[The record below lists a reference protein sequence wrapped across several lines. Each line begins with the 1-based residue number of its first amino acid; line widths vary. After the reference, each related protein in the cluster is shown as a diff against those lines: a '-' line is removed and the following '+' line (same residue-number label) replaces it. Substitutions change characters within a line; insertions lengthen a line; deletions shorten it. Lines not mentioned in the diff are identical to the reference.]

1 MDNATPLK
9 KAKKPVNKFFLITTT
24 ILLFIMVVIGAYY
37 LKIYKP
43 STTKPKAHTGQ
54 ISRTDT
60 CNKVN
65 IGVAENPSCKQ
76 LYSRGNQS
84 CPVPAGT
91 VNNVS
96 SYTNIYS
103 VTSHDKKQHQISWKT
118 ANSFCPNAC
127 GDYTSSYGGI
137 YVCSKSPI
145 YQTKTE
151 AVNPGQTLEVVVT
164 RLSPSGQACGTY
176 QQDFW
181 IESIDGNTQCNFN
194 LVGNT
199 VGAWGLC
206 QTGITCPISTLT
218 PTPTIGTP
226 TLTPTPTI
234 TSTSTPTPTATPV
247 ITNTPTPTP
256 TSTPIPTATATPTT
270 LPGQPTNTPAPTSTS
285 TPGPTLTLIPV
296 LCGTKDCDNATNPCR
311 SGYTCVQANDG
322 SNYCTSPDFAN
333 ACKSNPSYNSCCIA
347 PGAPT
352 ATPTEIILAKISTS
366 PTTVV
371 KLLQTGVVQSFM
383 YFIPAL
389 IMLVGLIL

>member
-9 KAKKPVNKFFLITTT
+9 KSKKPVNRFFLMANI
-24 ILLFIMVVIGAYY
+24 ILLFIVVVIGTYY
-37 LKIYKP
+37 LAIYKP
-43 STTKPKAHTGQ
+43 STTKPKAYTGQ
-54 ISRTDT
+54 ISGTDT

-65 IGVAENPSCKQ
+65 IKVVGNPKCNRLFSIGSPSC
-76 LYSRGNQS
+76 
-84 CPVPAGT
+84 PIPAGA

-96 SYTNIYS
+96 SYTTIYS

-127 GDYTSSYGGI
+127 GDYTSRYGGI

-164 RLSPSGQACGTY
+164 RSSPSGQACGTY
-176 QQDFW
+176 QQDFL
-181 IESIDGNTQCNFN
+181 IDSIDGNTKCNFTQP
-194 LVGNT
+194 GDT
-199 VGAWGLC
+199 VGAWGNC
-206 QTGITCPISTLT
+206 QTGVECPNLTLT
-218 PTPTIGTP
+218 PTPTTSAP
-226 TLTPTPTI
+226 TLTPTPT
-234 TSTSTPTPTATPV
+234 TP
-247 ITNTPTPTP
+247 
-256 TSTPIPTATATPTT
+256 
-270 LPGQPTNTPAPTSTS
+270 PGQPTNTPAPIATN
-285 TPGPTLTLIPV
+285 TPGPTSTPIPV
-296 LCGTKDCDNATNPCR
+296 LCGTKDCDNVTNPCR

-333 ACKSNPSYNSCCIA
+333 DCKSNPSYNSCCTA

-352 ATPTEIILAKISTS
+352 ATPTEIILAKVSTSSTS
-366 PTTVV
+366 PTVV